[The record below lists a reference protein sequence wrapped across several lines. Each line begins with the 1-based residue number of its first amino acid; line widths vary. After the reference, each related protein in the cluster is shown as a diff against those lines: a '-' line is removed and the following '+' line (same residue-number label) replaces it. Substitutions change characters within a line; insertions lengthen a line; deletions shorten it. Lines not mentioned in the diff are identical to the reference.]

1 MPTQLGAEP
10 NRRSKKVVVIA
21 RPYCSPNPAG
31 PNYEQ
36 YCRQMLMQHKAFR
49 QMSDLLAG
57 HEMYAEAY
65 ANFLATEN
73 IPPSLEEDIFRLQQL
88 HASQNNTEDE
98 V

>member
-1 MPTQLGAEP
+1 
-10 NRRSKKVVVIA
+10 
-21 RPYCSPNPAG
+21 
-31 PNYEQ
+31 
-36 YCRQMLMQHKAFR
+36 MLMQHKAFR

-65 ANFLATEN
+65 ANFLVTEN